1 MAQKYDLFIDQN
13 PEAAHDDDPE
23 IVHNNPVDVEVQ
35 ETPNVNVNDGDA
47 PLKRSQ
53 RIRRLEISSDYII
66 YLREH
71 EFDVCDTS
79 DLSTY

>member
-1 MAQKYDLFIDQN
+1 M
-13 PEAAHDDDPE
+13 
-23 IVHNNPVDVEVQ
+23 EVQ

-53 RIRRLEISSDYII
+53 RIRRLAISSDYIV
-66 YLREH
+66 YLQEH